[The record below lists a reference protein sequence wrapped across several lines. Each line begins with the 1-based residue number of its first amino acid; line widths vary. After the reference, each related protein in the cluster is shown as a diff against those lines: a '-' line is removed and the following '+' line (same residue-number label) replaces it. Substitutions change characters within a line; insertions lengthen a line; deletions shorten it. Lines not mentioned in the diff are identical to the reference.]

1 MPQREKP
8 IINFRSMRRE
18 CGSDFRSRGV
28 YKKAIPGLQGGTLAG
43 FRDSFQRLGRD
54 RVGFQQAVRAR
65 LPNGRVTG
73 ACDPKSTS
81 STGQC

>member
-1 MPQREKP
+1 MPQREKS

-43 FRDSFQRLGRD
+43 FRDSFQRLGQNW
-54 RVGFQQAVRAR
+54 VAFQQSIRPR
-65 LPNGRVTG
+65 LPNGRVMG
-73 ACDPKSTS
+73 PCDPKSTS
-81 STGQC
+81 PLGQC